1 MKSKNKKAIGIMLV
15 VIMAVSVFTAVIPGI
30 ASESSNTPAT
40 TEQTEEMGIEELRQ
54 WIYVQGYNYTVAE
67 NRITRLSPEE
77 RKALCGYK
85 RLKAPT
91 EPLPEN
97 VRFVSDVPKVKPEK
111 IGSLPSS
118 YDAMA
123 LGYVTPV
130 KDQAA
135 CGSCWLHGAIAD
147 FESDVLINE
156 SQYSNLTLDFSEQE
170 VGDCNIW
177 ASVGGHNFCEGGN
190 AFMTTNYFTKY
201 GAADEACQPYAAT
214 PQTCQNC
221 PLLKNVDNWRMVTG
235 DDGESQISTIKNAIQ
250 NYGPVYSTIYANGAL
265 AAYDSG
271 VYEYEGAEE
280 TNHAIEIIG
289 WDDSLGAW
297 LIKNSWGTD
306 WGRNSTYPGCGWV
319 AYGAANLG
327 DGTNAI
333 ASYQNTGDE
342 IFYHDEC
349 GWMTGSVGYS
359 KPTAYGAVRFTPSQD
374 STLTAV
380 DFWAVDADMTYEIRI
395 FDTLNT
401 VGSKYTFSNLLGTQ
415 TGTTDESGYYSIRL
429 DTPIQLVS
437 GNDFIVQVKL
447 TTTGFEYPI
456 PVDYCGDPDLNW
468 AAIATFSG
476 ESYWSGDGTEFEK
489 LYISGIGNLDTGIR
503 ARAEVE
509 VTQPDIWVSPT
520 EFNVTLPQNMV
531 SNETLIIGNNGN
543 GALTYSITDSEST
556 NNPLSSECISLKKK
570 YANIQNPGPD
580 LVLTRADY
588 DMSIA
593 VADVSYIGRY
603 TEATADGKKLLYG
616 YPYAGTSYATI
627 RLDGTDYYQDSTMDT
642 YVTQTPTAIGDSIKT
657 TWTLP
662 NSMDVSETLTLM
674 PNTTKYHF
682 TVKNNDVTS
691 HSVRIRYLFD
701 TMLAYNDG
709 APFIVPGVGEV
720 TTEREYTNP
729 VFGYWKAT
737 DDLVNPTLTSNCTFV
752 PGNKPYK
759 VQFAYWWDIVDY
771 PFDYTITAG
780 QSITSDTAVG
790 MYWNLGTVSPGETKD
805 VIVYYGLAGAI
816 LEAPEIAIT
825 SLLTDQDSYSPGQNV
840 SVYVDVGNGG
850 DATLTNG
857 QVAVTINNPSDITIF
872 EDTSSVTINPNAVVS
887 TNFTYELSVDATAG
901 TYTVTAEVYDSG
913 MNLLDSETT
922 NFEVV
927 SGVDWLSESPTSGTV
942 NPGNQA
948 DITVTINTT
957 ALDVGEYYAN
967 ITIAN
972 NDPDENP
979 VIVPVHLTVGS
990 PGGEVEYFDTGSGT
1004 YPSISGT
1011 HTGTIETSSNVNVS
1025 KMYTY
1030 PCVGTG
1036 GHTEYVRIYGDV
1048 VNESKTWDGYTGDY
1062 HNITFDSPFTLV
1074 AGKTYNY
1081 EIRTGSYPQIIH
1093 ASSKPVTGGT
1103 ITCTEFTDANG
1114 KKYDNWIPAI
1124 RLE

>member
-1 MKSKNKKAIGIMLV
+1 MKSKNKKAIGIMLA
-15 VIMAVSVFTAVIPGI
+15 VIMAVSVFTAVIPSI

-40 TEQTEEMGIEELRQ
+40 TEQTEEMGIEELQQRV
-54 WIYVQGYNYTVAE
+54 YEQGYNYTVAE
-67 NRITRLSPEE
+67 NRITCLSSEE

-85 RLKAPT
+85 HLKAPT
-91 EPLPEN
+91 APLPEN
-97 VRFVSDVPKVKPEK
+97 VGFVSDVPKVKTEK
-111 IGSLPSS
+111 IVSLPSS
-118 YDAMA
+118 YDAMT

-130 KDQAA
+130 KNQI
-135 CGSCWLHGAIAD
+135 CGACWLHGAIAD

-190 AFMTTNYFTKY
+190 ALMTTNYFTKY
-201 GAADEACQPYAAT
+201 GAACEACNPYEAA
-214 PQTCQNC
+214 PQTCQDC
-221 PLLKNVDNWRMVTG
+221 PILRNVDNWRIITG
-235 DDGESQISTIKNAIQ
+235 EDGESQISTIKDAILT
-250 NYGPVYSTIYANGAL
+250 YGPVYSTIYASDSGFS
-265 AAYDSG
+265 AYDGG
-271 VYEYEGAEE
+271 VYEYWESEE

-289 WDDSLGAW
+289 WDDSLEAW

-327 DGTNAI
+327 DSTSAI
-333 ASYQNTGDE
+333 SGYKNPGDI

-349 GWMTGSVGYS
+349 GWMGSCVGCGT
-359 KPTAYGAVRFTPSQD
+359 PTAYGAVRFIPSQD

-380 DFWAVDADMTYEIRI
+380 DFWAVDTNMAYEIKI

-401 VGSKYTFSNLLGTQ
+401 VGSEYTFSNQLGTTQ
-415 TGTTDESGYYSIRL
+415 TGTINVLGYYSIPL
-429 DTPIQLVS
+429 NTPVQLVS
-437 GNDFIVQVKL
+437 GDDFIVQIKL
-447 TTTGFEYPI
+447 TTTGWEYPI
-456 PVDYCGDPDLNW
+456 PNDYCDAPWLNW
-468 AAIATFSG
+468 AAITTSSR
-476 ESYWSGDGTEFEK
+476 ESYASCDGSQFEK
-489 LYISGIGNLDTGIR
+489 YGEDGRDIGIR

-509 VTQPDIWVSPT
+509 VAQPDIWVSPT
-520 EFNVTLPQNMV
+520 EFNVTLSQNMV

-556 NNPLSSECISLKKK
+556 NNPLSSECLSLKKK

-593 VADVSYIGRY
+593 VADYYEYGRY
-603 TEATADGKKLLYG
+603 TEATADEKLLLYG
-616 YPYAGTSYATI
+616 YPYAWSSYATI

-642 YVTQTPTAIGDSIKT
+642 YVTQTPTIIGDSIKT
-657 TWTLP
+657 TWMLP

-682 TVKNNDVTS
+682 TVKNNDMTS
-691 HSVRIRYLFD
+691 HSIKIRYLFD
-701 TMLAYNDG
+701 TLLAYNDG

-720 TTEREYTNP
+720 TTEQEYINP
-729 VFGYWKAT
+729 VFNYWKAT

-759 VQFAYWWDIVDY
+759 VQFAYWGDIYDY
-771 PFDYTITAG
+771 PFDYAITSG

-790 MYWNLGTVSPGETKD
+790 MYWNLGTLSPGETKD
-805 VIVYYGLAGAI
+805 VIVYYGIAGAI

-825 SLLTDQDSYSPGQNV
+825 SLLTDHDSYSPDQNV
-840 SVYVDVGNGG
+840 RVYVDVGNGG

-857 QVAVTINNPSDITIF
+857 RVAVTINNPSDITIF
-872 EDTSSVTINPNAVVS
+872 EDTSSATINPNAVVS

-913 MNLLDSETT
+913 MNLLDSKTT

-942 NPGNQA
+942 NPSNQT

-957 ALDVGEYYAN
+957 GLSVGEYYAN

-979 VIVPVHLTVGS
+979 VIVPVHLTVES
-990 PGGEVEYFDTGSGT
+990 PGEVFDTGSGT

-1011 HTGTIETSSNVNVS
+1011 HTGTIEPSCNVNVS

-1048 VNESKTWDGYTGDY
+1048 VDENKTWSGYTGDY
-1062 HNITFDSPFTLV
+1062 HNITFDSSFMLE

-1093 ASSKPVTGGT
+1093 ESSKEVTGGT
-1103 ITCTEFTDANG
+1103 IYCTQFTDANG
-1114 KKYDNWIPAI
+1114 KTYTDWIPAI